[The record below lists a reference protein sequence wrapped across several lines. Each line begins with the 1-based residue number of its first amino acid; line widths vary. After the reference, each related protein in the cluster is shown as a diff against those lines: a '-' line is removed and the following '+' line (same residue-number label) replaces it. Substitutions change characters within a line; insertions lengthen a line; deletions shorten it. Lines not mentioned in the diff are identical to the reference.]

1 MMGPQRSRALFMTRH
16 SKPVEPSLFP
26 LALYAPR
33 QNQPKAQIRIV
44 RTAKETASVEP
55 PSLEAFRAKLLPV
68 VPVEYFEPRRGVF
81 GWLRRRRSHFVA
93 PPTSPKKRPFSNP
106 RA

>member
-1 MMGPQRSRALFMTRH
+1 MTRH

-26 LALYAPR
+26 LTLYAPR

-44 RTAKETASVEP
+44 KTGKETASVEP

-81 GWLRRRRSHFVA
+81 GWLRKRRPRFVA
-93 PPTSPKKRPFSNP
+93 APRSAAAGPFSNE
-106 RA
+106 RV